1 MVLWFKLFYVFFK
14 VGLFSFGGGYAM
26 LPMIYQDIQTFGLM
40 EAREFSNVVA
50 LSQVTPGPI
59 AVNAAT
65 YVGFR
70 SAGWGGAIFAT
81 LGVCLP
87 SIIIILIIAVFMVKF
102 KNSPV
107 VQAVL
112 QGIRPATVGM
122 LAAAVIFFAKTSLV
136 SAGFFSLKMMQNPLE
151 FISLPALVIFFLTI
165 WASKKG
171 KVGPI
176 PLTLL
181 AGVAGIWLF

>member
-1 MVLWFKLFYVFFK
+1 MILWLKLFYVFFK

-26 LPMIYQDIQTFGLM
+26 LPLIYQEIQTFGLM
-40 EAREFSNVVA
+40 QAREFSNVVA

-70 SAGWGGAIFAT
+70 SAGWGGAFFAT

-87 SIIIILIIAVFMVKF
+87 SIIIILIIAMFMVKF
-102 KNSPV
+102 KNSPQF
-107 VQAVL
+107 QAVL
-112 QGIRPATVGM
+112 EGIRPASVGM
-122 LAAAVIFFAKTSLV
+122 LASAVIFLAKTSLV
-136 SAGFFSLKMMQNPLE
+136 NEGFFTRQMLQNPLE
-151 FISLPALVIFFLTI
+151 FISLPAVVIFALTI
-165 WASKKG
+165 WASQKG
-171 KVGPI
+171 KIGPI
-176 PLTLL
+176 TLTLL